1 VKSVP
6 VLTVAHFDA
15 AIPELD
21 REIDSALRHGASREH
36 VEELK
41 ALMAALL
48 GKYRELLQTMA
59 PGERPEL
66 SARVGTK
73 LARLVERAA
82 LLGNARQ
89 GH

>member
-1 VKSVP
+1 MKSVP

-21 REIDSALRHGASREH
+21 REIDTALRQGASREH
-36 VEELK
+36 IEELK

-48 GKYRELLQTMA
+48 GKYRELLQNVA

-73 LARLVERAA
+73 LTRLVERAA
-82 LLGNARQ
+82 LLGATTQ